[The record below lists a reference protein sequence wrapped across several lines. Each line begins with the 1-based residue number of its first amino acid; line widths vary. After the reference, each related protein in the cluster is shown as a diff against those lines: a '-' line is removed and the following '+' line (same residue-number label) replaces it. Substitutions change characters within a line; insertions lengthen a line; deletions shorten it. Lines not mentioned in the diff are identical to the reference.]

1 MSTNIHK
8 ELTSLRSQLE
18 YWNNGL
24 WGIGHWF
31 IRKITVDM
39 GASMLVAK
47 SSSLRSTFQ
56 YSIIPWP
63 RPDVQGWRSMGTAS
77 EILQQQKAFPRK
89 SHQGGPIF
97 HVLGKGSS
105 LKKSLYFQ

>member
-8 ELTSLRSQLE
+8 ELTLLRSQLE

-24 WGIGHWF
+24 WEIGHWF

-56 YSIIPWP
+56 YSMCWAKA
-63 RPDVQGWRSMGTAS
+63 QAS
-77 EILQQQKAFPRK
+77 KNPF
-89 SHQGGPIF
+89 IF
-97 HVLGKGSS
+97 SKL
-105 LKKSLYFQ
+105 